1 MHDILA
7 ASPQLHACTNTVF
20 AETGRKALKI
30 LGIEET
36 EGLNKQELVIF
47 LYAVGLVSCAGDNAS
62 MHPCE
67 PASLRPCTEQAMQHP
82 RCLMHMQHT
91 QQLG

>member
-1 MHDILA
+1 M
-7 ASPQLHACTNTVF
+7 F

-47 LYAVGLVSCAGDNAS
+47 LYAVGLVSCASDNAS
-62 MHPCE
+62 MRPCE
-67 PASLRPCTEQAMQHP
+67 PASLRPCTEQHP
-82 RCLMHMQHT
+82 RCLTRMRHA